1 MTFKRASHCQ
11 SQSGFTL
18 IELSIVLV
26 IIGLIVGGVLVGQD
40 LIKAAEIRATVGQI
54 EKYNTSVNAFRSKYK
69 GIPGDIPNAANFW
82 ASLAGG
88 TASQAGEG
96 NGDGLV
102 QSLSA
107 DDTVC
112 ATLNCVSGEGAIFWY
127 QLAQAN
133 LISEAIT
140 TTDFTDVTL
149 AISDSVLPLAKM
161 GKGIRVAVNA
171 AGGLNYF
178 VLANTSGT
186 AASGVPTYAWGL
198 TPTEAFQID
207 SKIDDGLPAIGTV
220 VSISAA
226 AAPGTAV
233 GNPCATGTASTSIY
247 STVTTPNTASC
258 NLAVRGAF

>member
-1 MTFKRASHCQ
+1 MTQVKAKKTNQ
-11 SQSGFTL
+11 KGFTL

-40 LIKAAEIRATVGQI
+40 LIKAAEIRATISQL
-54 EKYNTSVNAFRSKYK
+54 EKYNTSVNAFRSKYN
-69 GIPGDIPNAANFW
+69 GVPGDLPNATNFW

-102 QSLSA
+102 QSVSA
-107 DDTVC
+107 DNTVC
-112 ATLNCVSGEGAIFWY
+112 ATLNCISGEGAIFWY
-127 QLAQAN
+127 ELAQAN

-140 TTDFTDVTL
+140 STSFATYNY

-161 GKGIRVAVNA
+161 GKGIRIAVNT
-171 AGGLNYF
+171 AGGLNHF
-178 VLANTSGT
+178 VLANISGT

-220 VSISAA
+220 VSISSVG
-226 AAPGTAV
+226 APGTAV